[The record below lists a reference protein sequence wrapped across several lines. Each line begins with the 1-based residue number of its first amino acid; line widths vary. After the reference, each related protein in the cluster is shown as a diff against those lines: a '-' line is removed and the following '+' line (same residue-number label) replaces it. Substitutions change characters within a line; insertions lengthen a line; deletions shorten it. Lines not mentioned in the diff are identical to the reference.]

1 MNKSYGD
8 TNEQLTHEQ
17 ALLTNHS
24 SVTEREIAEEW
35 RWFLSS
41 NLVIIIIIIIII
53 IKQTFCSGIKSE
65 DC

>member
-41 NLVIIIIIIIII
+41 NLVIIIIII
-53 IKQTFCSGIKSE
+53 KQTFYSGIKSE